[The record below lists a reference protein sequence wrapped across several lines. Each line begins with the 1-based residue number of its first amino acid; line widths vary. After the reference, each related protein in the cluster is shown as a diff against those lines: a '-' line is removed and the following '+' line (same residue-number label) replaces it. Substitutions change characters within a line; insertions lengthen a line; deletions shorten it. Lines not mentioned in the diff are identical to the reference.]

1 MFACLYVF
9 AGARDRFVV
18 LDVYTVYLM
27 ALKPFLTFAK
37 HLVVLHVR
45 HIHAPVIEL
54 VPVVVTD

>member
-1 MFACLYVF
+1 VFACLYVF

-37 HLVVLHVR
+37 HSVVLHVR
-45 HIHAPVIEL
+45 NINTSVIEL